1 MKKKNLIITFL
12 LLFVLMWMG
21 TIFYLSSMNTN
32 ESNGRSKVIVSDIV
46 EIVGKIT
53 HREYTLKEKEALV
66 EKFNKPIR
74 KCAHA
79 SVYFVLSI
87 LVLNFLLALHSN
99 LEKKYVL
106 VFFMTIFICF
116 LFALTDEYH
125 QTFVYGRT
133 GQFSDVLIDTSG
145 ALIATSI
152 FTILYKKKKK

>member
-1 MKKKNLIITFL
+1 MKKKILIITFL

-53 HREYTLKEKEALV
+53 HREYNLKEKEALV

-152 FTILYKKKKK
+152 FTILYKRKKK

>member
-1 MKKKNLIITFL
+1 MKNKKLIITFL
-12 LLFVLMWMG
+12 LLFVLLWMG

-87 LVLNFLLALHSN
+87 LVLNFLLAFHSN

-152 FTILYKKKKK
+152 FTILYKRKKK

>member
-12 LLFVLMWMG
+12 LLFVLLWMG

-53 HREYTLKEKEALV
+53 HREYNLKEKEALV

-79 SVYFVLSI
+79 SVYFILSI

-152 FTILYKKKKK
+152 FTILYKRKKK

>member
-12 LLFVLMWMG
+12 LLFVLLWMG

-46 EIVGKIT
+46 EFVGKIT
-53 HREYTLKEKEALV
+53 HREYNLKEKEALV

-106 VFFMTIFICF
+106 VFFMTVFICF

-152 FTILYKKKKK
+152 FTILYKRKKK

>member
-1 MKKKNLIITFL
+1 MMILMVFL
-12 LLFVLMWMG
+12 PCVASIKVPFSLLFCTSLFAG
-21 TIFYLSSMNTN
+21 ALS
-32 ESNGRSKVIVSDIV
+32 G
-46 EIVGKIT
+46 EIIEIT
-53 HREYTLKEKEALV
+53 SRVTHHHYSTDEKEKLV
-66 EKFNKPIR
+66 EEFNKPIR
-74 KCAHA
+74 KIAHA

-145 ALIATSI
+145 ALIAASI

>member
-12 LLFVLMWMG
+12 LLFVLLWMG

-133 GQFSDVLIDTSG
+133 GQFRDVLIDTSG

>member
-12 LLFVLMWMG
+12 LLFVLLWMG

>member
-53 HREYTLKEKEALV
+53 HREYNLKEKEALV

-145 ALIATSI
+145 ALIAKSI
-152 FTILYKKKKK
+152 FSILYKRKKK

>member
-12 LLFVLMWMG
+12 LLFVLLWMG

-46 EIVGKIT
+46 EIVGKTT

-125 QTFVYGRT
+125 QTFIYGRT

-145 ALIATSI
+145 ALIAASI
-152 FTILYKKKKK
+152 FTILYKRKKK

>member
-12 LLFVLMWMG
+12 LFFVLLWMG
-21 TIFYLSSMNTN
+21 TIFYLSSMNTD

-46 EIVGKIT
+46 EIVGKMT

-125 QTFVYGRT
+125 QSFVYGRT

-152 FTILYKKKKK
+152 FTILYKRKKK

>member
-12 LLFVLMWMG
+12 LLFVLLWMG

-53 HREYTLKEKEALV
+53 HHDYTLKEKEVLV

-133 GQFSDVLIDTSG
+133 GQFSDILIDTSG
-145 ALIATSI
+145 ALIAASI
-152 FTILYKKKKK
+152 FTILYKRKKK

>member
-12 LLFVLMWMG
+12 LLFVLLWMG

-32 ESNGRSKVIVSDIV
+32 ESNGRSKVIVSDIIEFV
-46 EIVGKIT
+46 SKTT
-53 HREYTLKEKEALV
+53 HHEYTLKEKEALV

-145 ALIATSI
+145 ALIAASI

>member
-12 LLFVLMWMG
+12 LLFVLLWMG

-46 EIVGKIT
+46 EIVGKTT

-125 QTFVYGRT
+125 QTFIYGRT

-145 ALIATSI
+145 ALIAASI

>member
-12 LLFVLMWMG
+12 LLFVLLWMG

-116 LFALTDEYH
+116 LFALKDEYH

-152 FTILYKKKKK
+152 FTILYKRKKK

>member
-12 LLFVLMWMG
+12 LLFVLLWMG

-46 EIVGKIT
+46 EFVGKIT
-53 HREYTLKEKEALV
+53 HREYNLKEKEALV

-79 SVYFVLSI
+79 SVYVVLSI

-152 FTILYKKKKK
+152 FTILYKRKKK

>member
-53 HREYTLKEKEALV
+53 HREYNLKEKEALV

-87 LVLNFLLALHSN
+87 VVLNFLLALHSN

-125 QTFVYGRT
+125 QTFIYGRT

-152 FTILYKKKKK
+152 FTILYKRKKK

>member
-12 LLFVLMWMG
+12 LLFVLLWMG

-53 HREYTLKEKEALV
+53 HREYNLKEKEALV

>member
-12 LLFVLMWMG
+12 LLFVLLWMG

-46 EIVGKIT
+46 EFVGKIT
-53 HREYTLKEKEALV
+53 HREYNLKEKEALV

-152 FTILYKKKKK
+152 FTILYKRKKK

>member
-12 LLFVLMWMG
+12 LLFVLLWMG

-145 ALIATSI
+145 ALIAASI

>member
-1 MKKKNLIITFL
+1 MNKKNLIITFL
-12 LLFVLMWMG
+12 LLFVLLWMG

-125 QTFVYGRT
+125 QTFIYGRT

-152 FTILYKKKKK
+152 FTILYKRKKK

>member
-12 LLFVLMWMG
+12 LLFVLLWMG

-32 ESNGRSKVIVSDIV
+32 ESNGRSKIIVSDII
-46 EIVGKIT
+46 EFVGKTT
-53 HREYTLKEKEALV
+53 HHEYTLKEKEALV

-145 ALIATSI
+145 ALIAASI

>member
-53 HREYTLKEKEALV
+53 HREYNLKEKEALV

-152 FTILYKKKKK
+152 FTILYKRKKK

>member
-1 MKKKNLIITFL
+1 MKNKKLIITFL

-53 HREYTLKEKEALV
+53 HREYNLKEKEALV

-152 FTILYKKKKK
+152 FTILYKRKKK

>member
-12 LLFVLMWMG
+12 LLFVLLWMG

-46 EIVGKIT
+46 EIVGQVT
-53 HREYTLKEKEALV
+53 HHDYTLKEKEALV

-125 QTFVYGRT
+125 QTFIYGRT

-145 ALIATSI
+145 ALIAASI

>member
-1 MKKKNLIITFL
+1 
-12 LLFVLMWMG
+12 MG
-21 TIFYLSSMNTN
+21 TIFYLSSMNTD

-46 EIVGKIT
+46 EIVGKTT

-74 KCAHA
+74 KCANA

-125 QTFVYGRT
+125 QTFIYGRT

-152 FTILYKKKKK
+152 FTILYKRKKK

>member
-12 LLFVLMWMG
+12 LFFVLLWMG

-53 HREYTLKEKEALV
+53 HREYNLKEKEALV

-152 FTILYKKKKK
+152 FTILYKRKKK